1 MSGPTKEF
9 FTELAIEGLAILRD
23 LAAAGLI
30 VACGALIAGLKSGA
44 LQ

>member
-9 FTELAIEGLAILRD
+9 LTELAIEGLAILRD
-23 LAAAGLI
+23 AAAIGLV
-30 VACGALIAGLKSGA
+30 VAFCALIAGLKSGA